1 MSSILYTT
9 VNDRGYT
16 ENYVFG
22 TITRVFSPKEAGR
35 PMTLVMK
42 ASVYDG
48 KKFVKRDLHLKVWP
62 PKGNATYDAISRIKR
77 MRLNKAGANLAAIVG
92 DLKPYTP
99 QKGGEH
105 LETSVFV
112 FGYDLARKFEEN
124 GKDIRVVVGRIG
136 GIRSIKNSDDMRVSV
151 AVSTY
156 DKSTN
161 EQDTDWYEVFVPAK
175 LFEPMS
181 KAGIDKGDLLAVVG
195 DGKVGD
201 DGRVSIQA
209 KRIDF
214 AKKPSND

>member
-9 VNDRGYT
+9 TNDHGFT

-22 TITRVFSPKEAGR
+22 SVTKVFAPKGENR
-35 PMTLVMK
+35 PMRLIMK

-48 KKFVKRDLHLKVWP
+48 KKHIKRDLYLNVWP
-62 PKGNATYDAISRIKR
+62 PKEGSKYNLIDRVKR
-77 MRLNKAGANLAAIVG
+77 MHLDKVGANLAAIVG
-92 DLKPYTP
+92 DLQPYTP
-99 QKGGEH
+99 QKGGEY
-105 LETSVFV
+105 LEASVFSIQ
-112 FGYDLARKFEEN
+112 YDMARKFEEN

-156 DKSTN
+156 DKGKN
-161 EQDTDWYEVFVPAK
+161 ERDTDWYEVFVPAK
-175 LFEPMS
+175 LFESMS
-181 KAGIDKGDLLAVVG
+181 KAGIDKGDSFAAVG
-195 DGKVGD
+195 EGKVGD
-201 DGRVSIQA
+201 KGRVSIQA